1 MGWIQTVGARL
12 QHGWD
17 AFTSRD
23 PTRNGYPN
31 YGYGTGTRIDRPR
44 FHIGNERS
52 IVASIYNR
60 MAIDVSGIDMYHCRL
75 DQNGRYSETID
86 SGLNNCLTL
95 EANLDQTGRAFMQDV
110 VMSMIDEGCVAIV
123 PVETSFDPTKSASF
137 EIEELRTGRITEWY
151 PKHVRVS
158 VYDEKV
164 GEKKEIVLPKY
175 MVAIVENPFYAVM
188 NEPNSTL
195 QRLIR
200 KLNLLDSID
209 DQNASGKLD
218 LIVQLP
224 YTVRSKTRKEQ
235 AQERLKDV
243 EMQLAGSKYG
253 IAYID
258 ATEKVTQL
266 NRPVENNLLD
276 QIQDLKNTLYSQLSM
291 SENILNGTADEKET
305 LNYYNQTIVPFL
317 SAIRDEMKR
326 KFLSKTAR
334 SQRQSIEFIQNPF
347 KLVPAAQM
355 AEIADKFRRNEIL
368 STNEIRAIIGYK
380 PSDDPRAEELRN
392 PNLNASNEEIA
403 ERTNPS
409 GKKDDKGE

>member
-1 MGWIQTVGARL
+1 MGLIRTVGQKL

-31 YGYGTGTRIDRPR
+31 YGYGYGTRIDRPR

-60 MAIDVSGIDMYHCRL
+60 IAIDVSGIDIYHCRL

-95 EANLDQTGRAFMQDV
+95 DANRDQTGRAFMQDV

-123 PVETSFDPTKSASF
+123 PVETSFDPIKSSSF
-137 EIEELRTGRITEWY
+137 EIEELRTGKIVEWF
-151 PKHVRVS
+151 PKHVRVL
-158 VYDEKV
+158 VYDENV
-164 GEKKEIVLPKY
+164 GEKKEIILPKH
-175 MVAIVENPFYAVM
+175 MVAIVENPFYSVM

-195 QRLIR
+195 KRLIR
-200 KLNLLDSID
+200 KFNLLDNLD
-209 DQNASGKLD
+209 DQTASGKLD

-224 YTVRSKTRKEQ
+224 YTVRSESRKKE
-235 AQERLKDV
+235 AKNRLKDV

-258 ATEKVTQL
+258 AAEKVTQL

-392 PNLNASNEEIA
+392 PNLNASKEEISN
-403 ERTNPS
+403 RTNVNVE
-409 GKKDDKGE
+409 KDGKGE

>member
-151 PKHVRVS
+151 PKHVGVS

-403 ERTNPS
+403 ERTNSS